1 MTTAASDLRHARRVC
16 FFAHYDRF
24 GDVAD
29 HVLLYL
35 DALAEAGFSVVVLS
49 SATLDE
55 AVQARLRGHCHT
67 LVMRANAGLDFGG
80 WSEAVRR
87 FLPLEAEFLLL
98 ANDSVYAPI
107 TSLTAFVDRLTAVP
121 ADVYGAIESR
131 EHAPHLQSWF
141 LLLRPAV
148 YNSATF
154 RDFMSA
160 PVDLSLDKD
169 AIVLA
174 REVGLT
180 RVLDAAGFVRHAA
193 YDLGQAGPIVRHR
206 PINPSHLIWR
216 YLVVQQK
223 MPFIKVDLLRFDPV
237 RVGSATHWRAVVE
250 PRNPV
255 LAEAIAKDLR
265 RFSPARA
272 GNVWERL
279 VWSVDRYPTYWPEMQ
294 SFIAR
299 DHAFTRRPIAAAV
312 NTAGYFLIETAGKVV
327 RKSVR
332 GLRRR
337 AP

>member
-24 GDVAD
+24 GEVAD

-55 AVQARLRGHCHT
+55 VAQARLRAHCHT
-67 LVMRANAGLDFGG
+67 LVMRANEGLDFGG
-80 WSEAVRR
+80 WGEAMRR

-98 ANDSVYAPI
+98 ANDSVYAPV
-107 TSLTAFVDRLTAVP
+107 TSLSAFIDRLTVVP

-148 YNSATF
+148 YTSATF
-154 RDFMSA
+154 RDFMAA
-160 PVDLSLDKD
+160 PVDPALDKD
-169 AIVLA
+169 AIILA

-180 RVLDAAGFVRHAA
+180 RTLDAAPFTRHAA
-193 YDLGQAGPIVRHR
+193 YDLGSAGPIVRNR
-206 PINPSHLIWR
+206 PINPTHLIWR
-216 YLVVQQK
+216 YLIEQQK

-237 RVGSATHWRAVVE
+237 RVGSAGRWRAVVE

-255 LAEAIAKDLR
+255 LAEAIARDLR
-265 RFSPARA
+265 RFPPARA
-272 GNVWERL
+272 GSFRERL

-294 SFIAR
+294 DFVVR
-299 DHAFTRRPIAAAV
+299 DHRFMGQPIAAAL
-312 NTAGYFLIETAGKVV
+312 NATGYFLIETAGKVV

-332 GLRRR
+332 RLRRR
-337 AP
+337 TP